1 MLLAHKYE
9 LKIYLPIPFVPR
21 YCYFFYSKWLS
32 AYI

>member
-21 YCYFFYSKWLS
+21 YYYFS
-32 AYI
+32 IPNG